1 MIASSEVATRDS
13 KLLGL
18 GTVFYSPG
26 KKNLARKSSEVSC
39 SQLITENKAYLTE
52 SDVTVCDTIKY
63 SPMLWG
69 PIIFLIVLTGCLRF
83 HIVIVEQP
91 IPLRP

>member
-1 MIASSEVATRDS
+1 MIALSEVATRDS

-39 SQLITENKAYLTE
+39 SRLITENKAYLAE

-63 SPMLWG
+63 SRSHALGSCYLSHCADRLPSL
-69 PIIFLIVLTGCLRF
+69 PHSHR
-83 HIVIVEQP
+83 
-91 IPLRP
+91 